1 MTHSHLKAWLDSVL
15 ARPGGD
21 ILAIQTLRNAIMSA
35 SVLASAALVALMG
48 VIAAA
53 PHMMKW
59 LNASL
64 AVLLAISA
72 SVAVWSIVRFASFG
86 FVLHNEAVVAESLA
100 KHISRAL
107 QHVKTSASLLMVAL
121 CLAALGILA

>member
-1 MTHSHLKAWLDSVL
+1 MTHIQLKTWLSSVL

-64 AVLLAISA
+64 AILLAISA
-72 SVAVWSIVRFASFG
+72 SVAVWAIVRFASFG
-86 FVLHNEAVVAESLA
+86 FVLQNDAVVIEALA
-100 KHISRAL
+100 KHMARAL
-107 QHVKTSASLLMVAL
+107 KFVKASASLLMLAL
-121 CLAALGILA
+121 CFAAFGVLI